1 MKIFCDIMRKSMKK
15 ALIPIIGFSVIA
27 ALFGCLSVNSSTDYQ
42 AGGSY
47 EVITDYQ
54 EGNNLSNENLLNDDL
69 IIVIANQED
78 NVFRVTPAR
87 PSTERNDPAKTD
99 AQLVAEA
106 IKWGDCAFLYEYT
119 QRNDAD
125 RQLLTQAN
133 TAIRRYTSLDNGV
146 SRYRTGKM
154 EAQVRRVPQ
163 NITDNVFTEPETV
176 LPAVVSSLINGVSD
190 QFLRVK
196 TLHDWICDNIAY
208 DTSIYFSGRVT
219 EQDYVSVLK
228 KKLAVC
234 SGYVNL
240 FNQMCKLAG
249 IESIGINGHSKG
261 FGYTGKIGSN
271 IDHAW
276 NAVNISNKWYL
287 IDVTWDAGY
296 VDQKTY
302 IKEYSTEWLFLD
314 SRPFL
319 YSHLPEEDAYQY
331 YAPVLTAND
340 FMREPYIAGIF
351 FQYGLS
357 LKADKPEYNNFI
369 DGTFAFDIGLSN
381 TSTNVLV
388 ALRTPRQQDI
398 DAASWT
404 DRKGTVV
411 TVEFDVPDTNEYKGH
426 VFARYSNEIR
436 LLNKVDIAVFE
447 QDWLPRVEQF
457 CYDTTLPKEKM
468 ITEAELNLFKG
479 AYFKVQENNM
489 YYFAEDQFDTAK
501 SSAVLKVHQLLELT
515 TSYATNVLVFNIKA
529 APAYKGFGNEI
540 LKYPYTFITYNQVSN
555 TQILS
560 PIKGLLESG
569 AIEMFSISSRDY
581 TRFAIII
588 NGYVTDIP
596 KNIRTNNFELNFE
609 IPYGLNEIIIYGSRD
624 GRSYTGL
631 VKYNVK

>member
-1 MKIFCDIMRKSMKK
+1 MKK

-27 ALFGCLSVNSSTDYQ
+27 ALFGCLSVNSSADYRV
-42 AGGSY
+42 GESY

-69 IIVIANQED
+69 IIVIVNQED

-87 PSTERNDPAKTD
+87 PPTERNDPAKID
-99 AQLVAEA
+99 AQLIAEA

-119 QRNDAD
+119 QRNEAY

-133 TAIRRYTSLDNGV
+133 NAIMRYTSLDNGV

-154 EAQVRRVPQ
+154 EARVRRVPQ
-163 NITDNVFTEPETV
+163 NLTDKVFTDPETV

-234 SGYVNL
+234 SGYANL

-261 FGYTGKIGSN
+261 FGYTGKIGN
-271 IDHAW
+271 NTDHAW

-287 IDVTWDAGY
+287 VDVTWDAGY

-357 LKADKPEYNNFI
+357 LKTDKPEYNNFI
-369 DGTFAFDIGLSN
+369 DGTFIFDIGLSN
-381 TSTNVLV
+381 AGTNVLA
-388 ALRTPRQQDI
+388 ALRTPHQQDI

-447 QDWLPRVEQF
+447 QDWLPRAEQF
-457 CYDTTLPKEKM
+457 CYDITLPKEKM

-479 AYFKVQENNM
+479 AYFRVQENNM

-501 SSAVLKVHQLLELT
+501 NSAVLKVHQLLELT

-529 APAYKGFGNEI
+529 APAYKGFGSEV

-569 AIEMFSISSRDY
+569 AIEIFSISSRDY
-581 TRFAIII
+581 TRFAIIV

-596 KNIRTNNFELNFE
+596 RNIRTGNFELYFE
-609 IPYGLNEIIIYGSRD
+609 IPYGLTEIIIYGSRD